1 MACSRN
7 LIFKHFIK
15 TTTTKTK
22 MKKVLTLLFIS
33 AGILGFSTTTNA
45 QKIGYISAD
54 EIIQLMPEAATV
66 QNQLNQYQQSLY
78 QNAQEKNQA
87 LQDAVEKFIKDS
99 ATMSPSLKEVKR
111 SDLQKQQQELAG
123 ENQRIQDQ
131 FAQKRQEL
139 SAPIQKKLQDAIEA
153 VAKENGYT
161 YIMPKEALIVM
172 PPANDIGPLVIKKL
186 GLKPPTDSTSAKP

>member
-1 MACSRN
+1 
-7 LIFKHFIK
+7 
-15 TTTTKTK
+15 
-22 MKKVLTLLFIS
+22 MKKFLTFLFIS
-33 AGILGFSTTTNA
+33 VAIFGISTTTNA

-66 QNQLNQYQQSLY
+66 QNQLDQYQQSLY
-78 QNAQEKNQA
+78 QNAQEKQQA
-87 LQDAVEKFIKDS
+87 LNDAIQKFLKDS
-99 ATMSPSLKEVKR
+99 ATLSASMKEVR
-111 SDLQKQQQELAG
+111 RNDLQKQQQELAG
-123 ENQRIQDQ
+123 ESQRIQDQ

-172 PPANDIGPLVIKKL
+172 PPGNDIGPLVIKKL
-186 GLKPPTDSTSAKP
+186 GLKQPSTTTTPAKP

>member
-1 MACSRN
+1 
-7 LIFKHFIK
+7 
-15 TTTTKTK
+15 

-33 AGILGFSTTTNA
+33 AGIFGFSTTTNA

-66 QNQLNQYQQSLY
+66 QSQLDQYQQSLY
-78 QNAQEKNQA
+78 QNAQEKQNA
-87 LQDAVEKFIKDS
+87 LNDAIQKFVKDS
-99 ATMSPSLKEVKR
+99 AAMSASLKEVKR
-111 SDLQKQQQELAG
+111 GDLQKQQQELAG
-123 ENQRIQDQ
+123 ESQRIQDQ
-131 FAQKRQEL
+131 FGQKRQEL

-172 PPANDIGPLVIKKL
+172 PPTNDIGPLVIKKL
-186 GLKPPTDSTSAKP
+186 GLKEHPTTTTPAKP

>member
-1 MACSRN
+1 
-7 LIFKHFIK
+7 
-15 TTTTKTK
+15 
-22 MKKVLTLLFIS
+22 MKKFLTFLFIS
-33 AGILGFSTTTNA
+33 IGIFGFSTTTNA

-66 QNQLNQYQQSLY
+66 QNQLDQYQQSLY
-78 QNAQEKNQA
+78 QNAQEKQNA
-87 LQDAVEKFIKDS
+87 LNEAIQKFVKDS
-99 ATMSPSLKEVKR
+99 ATMSASLKEVKR
-111 SDLQKQQQELAG
+111 GDLQKQSQELAG

-172 PPANDIGPLVIKKL
+172 PPGNDIGPLVIKKL
-186 GLKPPTDSTSAKP
+186 GLKQPSTTTTPAKP

>member
-1 MACSRN
+1 
-7 LIFKHFIK
+7 
-15 TTTTKTK
+15 
-22 MKKVLTLLFIS
+22 MKKFLTFLLIS
-33 AGILGFSTTTNA
+33 AGIFGISTTTNA

-66 QNQLNQYQQSLY
+66 QNQLDQYQQSLY
-78 QNAQEKNQA
+78 QNAQEKQQA
-87 LQDAVEKFIKDS
+87 LNDAIQKFLKDS
-99 ATMSPSLKEVKR
+99 ATLSASMKEVR
-111 SDLQKQQQELAG
+111 RNDLQKQQQELAG
-123 ENQRIQDQ
+123 ESQRIQDQ

-172 PPANDIGPLVIKKL
+172 PPGNDIGPLVIKKL
-186 GLKPPTDSTSAKP
+186 GLKQPSTTTTPAKP

>member
-1 MACSRN
+1 
-7 LIFKHFIK
+7 
-15 TTTTKTK
+15 
-22 MKKVLTLLFIS
+22 MKKFLTLLFIS
-33 AGILGFSTTTNA
+33 AGIFGFSTTTNA

-66 QNQLNQYQQSLY
+66 QNQLDQYQQSLY
-78 QNAQEKNQA
+78 QNAQEKQQA
-87 LQDAVEKFIKDS
+87 LNDAIQKFLKDS
-99 ATMSPSLKEVKR
+99 ATMSASLKEVKR
-111 SDLQKQQQELAG
+111 GDLQKQQQELAT
-123 ENQRIQDQ
+123 ESQRIQDL

-172 PPANDIGPLVIKKL
+172 PPGNDIGPLVIKKL
-186 GLKPPTDSTSAKP
+186 GLKQPTSTTTPAKP